1 MRTWGLTSSSSP
13 VSPVPVAALRATD
26 FEWLVELNYRL
37 SLDVLVRPRALN
49 ILCARTVLVLVQS
62 DR

>member
-1 MRTWGLTSSSSP
+1 M
-13 VSPVPVAALRATD
+13 SPVPVAALRATD